1 MSNEKKIIDGI
12 FDAIEQGIALN
23 ITTDRTTYTDSAV
36 LVANDDL
43 VTISTFD
50 VVKGRE
56 REIDLDWN
64 EIVSIEPY

>member
-1 MSNEKKIIDGI
+1 MSNEKKIIDDI
-12 FDAIEQGIALN
+12 FDAIEQGTALN

-50 VVKGRE
+50 VAKDRE
-56 REIDLDWN
+56 REIDLGWN